1 MTGYI
6 SGMLCKNPV
15 APGLRGQLR
24 NGRALVDV
32 LAFTVLMAGLL
43 GVVVHGAAQS
53 GYVWQWYRA
62 WRFLI
67 VLSGDAGGEGGPVAG
82 LLLQGLG
89 VTLQVAGGSLVL
101 ALILAGVAV
110 ALRLSCLRTGRLVAR
125 LYVESVRNT
134 PLLVQLFV
142 TYFAI
147 APVFGLGRMASAVM
161 ALGVFEGAYMA
172 EILRA
177 GITAV
182 PQGQWEASRSL
193 GMDEPGTYVQVI
205 LPQALRRSLPPLTGQ
220 AVSLVKDSSLA
231 SAIAIHELTMQA
243 QTIIAETFLTF
254 EVWLLTAGVYLFV
267 TLSLSAVARQ
277 LERRMHFDV

>member
-1 MTGYI
+1 
-6 SGMLCKNPV
+6 MLCKNSAV
-15 APGLRGQLR
+15 SAFAGQFR
-24 NGRALVDV
+24 NGRTVVDV
-32 LAFTVLMAGLL
+32 LAYVALMGGLL
-43 GVVVHGAAQS
+43 TVVVHGASQS

-62 WRFLI
+62 WRFLF
-67 VLSGDAGGEGGPVAG
+67 VLPGDAGAEGGASAG

-89 VTLQVAGGSLVL
+89 VTLQVAAGSLVL
-101 ALILAGVAV
+101 ALLLAAVAV

-134 PLLVQLFV
+134 PLPAQLFV

-177 GITAV
+177 GIAAV

-205 LPQALRRSLPPLTGQ
+205 LPQALRRALPPLTGQ

-254 EVWLLTAGVYLFV
+254 EVWLLTAAIYLCV
-267 TLSLSAVARQ
+267 TLSLSAVARL